1 MPGGDQT
8 GPEGMGPLT
17 GRQLGDCADNDA
29 PRFASAALGRG
40 WGWRRG
46 RSGRRGPQGRQ
57 SFRTGLFGRA
67 RRFGPAHLFGRSF
80 RLTQEQE
87 VESLKD
93 EAAWLKEQLDVVSQR
108 LEEIKE

>member
-29 PRFASAALGRG
+29 PRSASAAPGRG

-46 RSGRRGPQGRQ
+46 PRGRRHFRAGR
-57 SFRTGLFGRA
+57 FGFA
-67 RRFGPAHLFGRSF
+67 RRFGRSF

-87 VESLKD
+87 VASLKD
-93 EAAWLKEQLDVVSQR
+93 KAAWLKEQLDVVSQR

>member
-29 PRFASAALGRG
+29 PRSASAALGRG

-46 RSGRRGPQGRQ
+46 LSGWRGPRGRRNFRVGR
-57 SFRTGLFGRA
+57 FGFA
-67 RRFGPAHLFGRSF
+67 RRFGRGF